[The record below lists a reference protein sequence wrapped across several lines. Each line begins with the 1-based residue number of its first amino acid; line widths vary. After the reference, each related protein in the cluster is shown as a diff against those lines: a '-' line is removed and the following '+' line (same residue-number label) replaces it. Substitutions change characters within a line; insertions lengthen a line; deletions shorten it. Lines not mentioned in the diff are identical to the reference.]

1 MSHAPHGGNLIDR
14 RVTGE
19 ARARLAA
26 EAAKLAR
33 VTLDERQV
41 SDLDM
46 IAVGAMSPLEGFM
59 GAKDYRTV
67 VETMRL
73 KDGTPWPFPITLRV
87 TQDVADK
94 VKDRAAL
101 HAPDGRLLAVMDM
114 AERFAGDKQ
123 HEARNVYRTDD
134 AKHPG
139 VGALYAQGD
148 VMLAGPVHVVDRPT
162 LDEFVAYHNDPAA
175 LRAKFKEL
183 GWSTIVGFQTRN
195 PIHRAHEYLIKC
207 ALEIV
212 DGALIHP
219 LVGATK
225 SDDIPADVR
234 VKCYEALLAHYFPK
248 TRAMLSVYPAAMRYA
263 GPREAIF
270 HAITRKNY
278 GCTHFIVGRDHAGVG
293 SYYGTYDAQRIFDE
307 FRAGE
312 LGIEIFKFE
321 HTFWCKRSGGMAS
334 PKTSDAGPEERFVL
348 SGTQV
353 REMLAEGRDIPVE
366 FTRPEIAKILME
378 HARPKVSA

>member
-1 MSHAPHGGNLIDR
+1 MSKAPHGGTLVDR
-14 RVTGE
+14 RVTGQTRE
-19 ARARLAA
+19 RLMADAR
-26 EAAKLAR
+26 KLPR
-33 VTLDERQV
+33 VDLDERQV

-46 IAVGAMSPLEGFM
+46 IGVGAMSPLTGFM
-59 GAKDYRTV
+59 GEKDYRRV
-67 VETMRL
+67 VKEMRL
-73 KDGTPWPFPITLRV
+73 ADGTPWPFPIALRV
-87 TQDVADK
+87 SRETAK
-94 VKDRAAL
+94 TIKDRASL
-101 HAPDGRLLAVMDM
+101 HAPDGKLLAVIDV
-114 AERFAGDKQ
+114 AERFESDRQEEAKQ
-123 HEARNVYRTDD
+123 VYRTDD

-139 VGALYAQGD
+139 VAALYAQGE
-148 VMLAGPVHVVDRPT
+148 VMLAGDVHVVDRPQ
-162 LDEFVAYHNDPAA
+162 LDEFERYHNDPAE
-175 LRAKFKEL
+175 LRAKFAAL
-183 GWSTIVGFQTRN
+183 GWKTIVGFQTRN

-225 SDDIPADVR
+225 SDDISAEVR
-234 VKCYEALLAHYFPK
+234 VKCYEALLARYFPK
-248 TRAMLSVYPAAMRYA
+248 NRAMLSVYPAAMRYA

-293 SYYGTYDAQRIFDE
+293 SYYGTYDAQAIFDD
-307 FRAGE
+307 FAPGE

-321 HTFWCKRSGGMAS
+321 HAFWCKRSGGMAT
-334 PKTSDAGPEERFVL
+334 PKTSDAGPEDRLVL

-353 REMLAEGRDIPVE
+353 RTMLTEGKDLPVE

-378 HARPKVSA
+378 STRTQVSA

>member
-1 MSHAPHGGNLIDR
+1 MIDR

-19 ARARLAA
+19 ARTRLVG
-26 EAAKLAR
+26 EAAKLPR

-46 IAVGAMSPLEGFM
+46 IAVGAMSPLTGFL
-59 GAKDYRTV
+59 GAKDYKAV
-67 VETMRL
+67 VESMRL
-73 KDGTPWPFPITLRV
+73 SNGTPWPFPVTLRV
-87 TQDVADK
+87 PEDTAAS
-94 VKDRAAL
+94 VKERAAL
-101 HAPDGRLLAVMDM
+101 HAPDGRLLAVIDV

-139 VGALYAQGD
+139 VAALYAQGD
-148 VMLAGPVHVVDRPT
+148 VMLAGDVHVVDRPT
-162 LDEFVAYHNDPAA
+162 LDEFVAYHNDPAD
-175 LRAKFKEL
+175 LRAKFKAL
-183 GWSTIVGFQTRN
+183 GWNTIVGFQTRN

-248 TRAMLSVYPAAMRYA
+248 SRAMLSVYPAAMRYA

-293 SYYGTYDAQRIFDE
+293 TYYGTYDAQRIFDE

-312 LGIEIFKFE
+312 LGIDIFRFE
-321 HTFWCKRSGGMAS
+321 HTFWCKKSGGMAS

>member
-1 MSHAPHGGNLIDR
+1 MSHAPHGGTLIDR
-14 RVTGE
+14 RLTGA
-19 ARARLAA
+19 AREKLVA
-26 EAAKLAR
+26 EAAGLPR
-33 VTLDERQV
+33 VDLDERQV

-46 IAVGAMSPLEGFM
+46 IAVGAMSPLTGFM
-59 GAKDYRTV
+59 GQKDYGTV
-67 VETMRL
+67 VKDMRL
-73 KDGTPWPFPITLRV
+73 ADGTPWPFPITLRV
-87 TQDVADK
+87 SKETAAA
-94 VKDRAAL
+94 VKDRIAL
-101 HAPDGRLLAVMDM
+101 AAPDGRLLAVMDVTD
-114 AERFAGDKQ
+114 RYAGDKNV
-123 HEARNVYRTDD
+123 EAREVYRTDE

-139 VGALYAQGD
+139 VAALFAQGD
-148 VMLAGPVHVVDRPT
+148 VILGGPVHVVDRPT
-162 LDEFVAYHNDPAA
+162 LDAFVKYHNDPAD
-175 LRAKFKEL
+175 LRKKFTDL
-183 GWSTIVGFQTRN
+183 GWKTIVGFQTRN
-195 PIHRAHEYLIKC
+195 PIHRAHEYLIKV

-234 VKCYEALLAHYFPK
+234 MKCYEALLANYFPK
-248 TRAMLSVYPAAMRYA
+248 DRAMLSVYPAAMRYA

-278 GCTHFIVGRDHAGVG
+278 GVTHFIVGRDHAGVG
-293 SYYGTYDAQRIFDE
+293 SYYGTYDAQQIFE
-307 FRAGE
+307 RFAPGE

-321 HTFWCKRSGGMAS
+321 HTFWCKKSGGMAS

-366 FTRPEIAKILME
+366 FTRPEIAKILIE
-378 HARPKVSA
+378 STRSKVSA

>member
-1 MSHAPHGGNLIDR
+1 MSHAPHGGTLIDR
-14 RVTGE
+14 RVTGP
-19 ARARLAA
+19 ARDRLVS
-26 EAAKLAR
+26 EAAGLPRIA
-33 VTLDERQV
+33 LDERQV

-59 GAKDYRTV
+59 GEKDYRSV
-67 VETMRL
+67 VQNMRL
-73 KDGTPWPFPITLRV
+73 SNGIPWPFPITLRV
-87 TQDVADK
+87 SPETAK
-94 VKDRAAL
+94 AAKDRAAL
-101 HAPDGRLLAVMDM
+101 HAPDGRLLAVLEVS
-114 AERFAGDKQ
+114 ERFQGDKTA
-123 HEARNVYRTDD
+123 EANSVYRTADP
-134 AKHPG
+134 KHPG
-139 VGALYAQGD
+139 VAAVYAQGD
-148 VMLAGPVHVVDRPT
+148 VMLAGKVHVVDRPT
-162 LDEFVAYHNDPAA
+162 LDEFVRYHNDPAD
-175 LRAKFKEL
+175 LRRKFAEL
-183 GWSTIVGFQTRN
+183 GWNTIVGFQTRN

-234 VKCYEALLAHYFPK
+234 VKCYEALLEHYFPK
-248 TRAMLSVYPAAMRYA
+248 NRAMLSVYPAAMRYA

-293 SYYGTYDAQRIFDE
+293 SYYGTYDAQKIFDE
-307 FRAGE
+307 FADGE
-312 LGIEIFKFE
+312 LGIQIYKFE
-321 HTFWCKRSGGMAS
+321 HTFWCKKSGGMAS

-353 REMLAEGRDIPVE
+353 REMLAEGRPIPVE

-378 HARPKVSA
+378 HTRPKVSA